1 MLNISNK
8 EKNIFAVSLLL
19 VITLNFL
26 AAIVGDAKVSF
37 TYELHH
43 WNVFS
48 HSLTLTDFTGLNS
61 CRSKSVFPMKG
72 RIVSP

>member
-8 EKNIFAVSLLL
+8 EKYIFAVSLFS

-37 TYELHH
+37 TYKLRH

-48 HSLTLTDFTGLNS
+48 HSLTLTGFTGLNS
-61 CRSKSVFPMKG
+61 CRSKSGFPMKG